1 MKVKVFNKEGKE
13 TGREIEL
20 SDAIFGLEPNE
31 HAVYLAVKS
40 QLAAQRQGTHKTKER
55 NEIARTTKKAF
66 RQKGTGG
73 ARRGDMK
80 SPLVRGGGRVFGPK
94 PHAYDLKI
102 NKKVKDVARKSAL
115 SGKLK
120 SEALLVIEDFGMAAP
135 RTKEFAQVLKNFNLS
150 GQRSVV
156 VMDQPEKNTILSARN
171 IPQLTMVSASQ
182 LSVLDIMNCRKILL
196 SEAAVQAIH
205 QNLSNQ

>member
-120 SEALLVIEDFGMAAP
+120 AESLLVIEDFGMSAP

-196 SEAAVQAIH
+196 SEGAVQAIH

>member
-20 SDAIFGLEPNE
+20 SDAIFGLEPNA

-40 QLAAQRQGTHKTKER
+40 PLAAQRQGTHKTKDR

-120 SEALLVIEDFGMAAP
+120 AESLLVIEDFGMSAP

-196 SEAAVQAIH
+196 SEGAVQAIH

>member
-120 SEALLVIEDFGMAAP
+120 AESLLVIEDFGKSAP

-196 SEAAVQAIH
+196 SEGAVQAIH